1 MKYLLDT
8 MALLAY
14 FNNEVGADF
23 VEEILNE
30 NHEIFISSITLTE
43 IYYIYS
49 RRMDEKTAEERVK
62 QLKYNLDVV
71 KIGSDES
78 IKAGKYKVDSI
89 PIADALIAACADSID
104 AALVTADPHFDKTD
118 VEVINF
124 R

>member
-14 FNNEVGADF
+14 FNNEEGANF

-30 NHEIFISSITLTE
+30 DNEIFISSITLTE
-43 IYYIYS
+43 IHYIYS
-49 RRMDEKTAEERVK
+49 RRMDEKTADERVK
-62 QLKYNLDVV
+62 QLKYNLDLV
-71 KIGSDES
+71 KIGGDEA
-78 IKAGKYKVDSI
+78 IKAGRYKIDSI

-104 AALVTADPHFDKTD
+104 AAVVTADPHYKKTD
-118 VEVINF
+118 VDVINF

>member
-14 FNNEVGADF
+14 FNNEDGADF
-23 VEEILNE
+23 VEKILNE

-43 IYYIYS
+43 IHYIYS

-71 KIGSDES
+71 KIGADEA
-78 IKAGKYKVDSI
+78 IKAGRYKIDSM
-89 PIADALIAACADSID
+89 PIADALIAACADSVD
-104 AALVTADPHFDKTD
+104 AAVVTADPHFDNTD
-118 VEVINF
+118 ADVINF